1 MPITSNAIKTQ
12 RYTNLSWEVRL
23 VEEAGGRRFIK
34 GVTGDNMECWR
45 RVCEGL
51 EACREDIASGE
62 DRLAKDVCRYE
73 RLLAVTNE
81 KLAAEKV

>member
-1 MPITSNAIKTQ
+1 
-12 RYTNLSWEVRL
+12 
-23 VEEAGGRRFIK
+23 
-34 GVTGDNMECWR
+34 MECWR

-62 DRLAKDVCRYE
+62 ARLAKDVCRYE
-73 RLLAVTNE
+73 DLLAVANE